1 MIVPPRLSPGAP
13 VTVIAPSGTVPPDR
27 FEAGL
32 ARLATRYA
40 VRWTPRIYDQHGYL
54 AGDDDARL
62 AELMLALESD
72 THAILCARGGYG
84 TMRLLDRI
92 DPAIVRAAEKL
103 LVGFSDITALHALWL
118 NAGVACVHAPTA
130 TQVGELPVADLEA
143 LFACLEGAL
152 PAAME
157 GLTSVGT
164 RATVSGPLVG
174 GNLEVVKSLVGTPFA
189 FPLAGAVLFLEEVG
203 ERPYRIDRSITQLA
217 LSGQLRDVSAVVVGG
232 LTRCTEPNGRGPTAE
247 EVVVERLSSL
257 GIPVL
262 MGLPVG
268 HGERNLPLSLGR
280 RVTVD
285 GTTGSLRFL
294 ETATR

>member
-13 VTVIAPSGTVPPDR
+13 VTVIAPSGIVPPDR

-32 ARLATRYA
+32 ARLSSRYD
-40 VRWTPRIYDQHGYL
+40 VRWTPRIYEQHGYL
-54 AGDDDARL
+54 AGNDDARIE
-62 AELMLALESD
+62 ELTSALQSD

-92 DPAIVRAAEKL
+92 DPALVRAAGKL

-118 NAGVACVHAPTA
+118 KAGVTSLHAPTA
-130 TQVGELPVADLEA
+130 TQVGELPLADLES

-152 PAAME
+152 PAPIE
-157 GLTSVGT
+157 GLASVGT
-164 RATVSGPLVG
+164 RTTASGPLVG

-189 FPLAGAVLFLEEVG
+189 FPLAGAVLFIEEVG

-217 LSGQLRDVSAVVVGG
+217 LSGQLRDLAAIVVGG
-232 LTRCTEPNGRGPTAE
+232 LTRCTEPNGRGPSAE
-247 EVVVERLSSL
+247 EVVVERLSTL

-262 MGLPVG
+262 MGLPAG
-268 HGERNLPLSLGR
+268 HGERNLPIPLGR
-280 RVTVD
+280 RVAVD

-294 ETATR
+294 ETATL